1 MAIGNPD
8 DPPQWSPSLTGG
20 NTFGQQLPALLADAP
35 QWSPPLTGGNTP
47 NPLDSGCAVSSA
59 AIEPPLTDENTYSS
73 RSRARR

>member
-8 DPPQWSPSLTGG
+8 DP
-20 NTFGQQLPALLADAP
+20 P

-59 AIEPPLTDENTYSS
+59 AIEPPLTDENTLFFSQ
-73 RSRARR
+73 